1 MELGARNKA
10 KELGVNLMWQG
21 SASDYSPQ
29 TQMPFVDAAL
39 TNGVDA
45 LILVPTDPNAMQP
58 AVTRAE
64 SMKIPV
70 ITVDTTVTDQCYLT
84 SFITGDNVDGGHQAA
99 ETLANLIGRKG
110 KVFIMSGSPSATTD
124 VAREN
129 GFREA
134 IKQLPDIEI
143 VGIQYA
149 NSQPANATS
158 AVNTILLKYPDLAGI
173 FALDGTSGTGTVA
186 ALRNANKAGQV
197 KLVGYDAYKAE
208 VDALKEGIFTALVA
222 QQPAKE
228 ADLALQYAYD
238 KITGKDV
245 GSIQKTV
252 VIPERRDHQGKSRRT
267 PKSTCT
273 CNRESDLFP
282 LVPAL
287 QRWSACPCTRARN
300 FTAGNI
306 DSIRWPF
313 GRMSY
318 CSESSSRWSRCFQ
331 PSTRGSSRWRP
342 RRTYCRT
349 FSPVMLMAI
358 GQTFVIASG
367 GIDLSVGSAARSC
380 RSGDG
385 ARHPH
390 FERVP
395 VSTRP

>member
-1 MELGARNKA
+1 MIEKFVAGAPGPSASRRGILKGAAALGVVGSFPAMIPRSALAAGKPITIAFIPGIASDPFFKAMELGARNKA

-45 LILVPTDPNAMQP
+45 LILVPTDPNSMQP
-58 AVTRAE
+58 AVARAE

-70 ITVDTTVTDQCYLT
+70 ITVDTTVTDQSYLT
-84 SFITGDNVDGGHQAA
+84 SFITGDNVDGGHKAA
-99 ETLANLIGRKG
+99 ETLADLIGRKG

-134 IKQLPDIEI
+134 IKKFPDIEV

-149 NSQPANATS
+149 NSQPATATS
-158 AVNTILLKYPDLAGI
+158 AVNTILLKYPDLVGI

-245 GSIQKTV
+245 GSIQKAV
-252 VIPERRDHQGKSRRT
+252 VIP
-267 PKSTCT
+267 
-273 CNRESDLFP
+273 N
-282 LVPAL
+282 V
-287 QRWSACPCTRARN
+287 
-300 FTAGNI
+300 
-306 DSIRWPF
+306 
-313 GRMSY
+313 
-318 CSESSSRWSRCFQ
+318 
-331 PSTRGSSRWRP
+331 
-342 RRTYCRT
+342 
-349 FSPVMLMAI
+349 
-358 GQTFVIASG
+358 VITKENLA
-367 GIDLSVGSAARSC
+367 DTEKYMYVQ
-380 RSGDG
+380 
-385 ARHPH
+385 
-390 FERVP
+390 
-395 VSTRP
+395 

>member
-1 MELGARNKA
+1 MVEKFVTGGPGRSASRRGILKGAAALGVVGSFPAMIARSAVAAGKPITIAFIPGIASDPFFKAMELGARNKA

-45 LILVPTDPNAMQP
+45 LILVPTDPHAMQP

-70 ITVDTTVTDQCYLT
+70 ITVDTTVTDQSYLT
-84 SFITGDNVDGGHQAA
+84 SFITGDNIDGGHKAA
-99 ETLANLIGRKG
+99 ETLADLIGRKG

-134 IKQLPDIEI
+134 IKKFPDIEVI
-143 VGIQYA
+143 GIQYA
-149 NSQPANATS
+149 NSQPATATS
-158 AVNTILLKYPDLAGI
+158 AVSTILLKYPDLAGI

-197 KLVGYDAYKAE
+197 KLVGYDAYKVE

-238 KITGKDV
+238 KVTGKDV

-252 VIPERRDHQGKSRRT
+252 VIP
-267 PKSTCT
+267 
-273 CNRESDLFP
+273 N
-282 LVPAL
+282 V
-287 QRWSACPCTRARN
+287 
-300 FTAGNI
+300 
-306 DSIRWPF
+306 
-313 GRMSY
+313 
-318 CSESSSRWSRCFQ
+318 
-331 PSTRGSSRWRP
+331 
-342 RRTYCRT
+342 
-349 FSPVMLMAI
+349 
-358 GQTFVIASG
+358 VITKENLA
-367 GIDLSVGSAARSC
+367 DTEKYMYVQ
-380 RSGDG
+380 
-385 ARHPH
+385 
-390 FERVP
+390 
-395 VSTRP
+395 

>member
-1 MELGARNKA
+1 MVEKFIAGGPGPSASRRGILKGAAAFGVVGSLPAMITRSAFAAGKPITIAFIPGIASDPFFRAMELGARNKA

-45 LILVPTDPNAMQP
+45 LILVPTDPNSMQP
-58 AVTRAE
+58 AVARAE

-70 ITVDTTVTDQCYLT
+70 ITVDTTVTDQSYLT
-84 SFITGDNVDGGHQAA
+84 SFITGDNVDGGHKAA
-99 ETLANLIGRKG
+99 ETLADLIGRKG

-134 IKQLPDIEI
+134 IKKFPDIEV

-149 NSQPANATS
+149 NSQPATATS
-158 AVNTILLKYPDLAGI
+158 AVNTILLKYSDLAGI

-245 GSIQKTV
+245 GSIQKAV
-252 VIPERRDHQGKSRRT
+252 VIP
-267 PKSTCT
+267 
-273 CNRESDLFP
+273 N
-282 LVPAL
+282 V
-287 QRWSACPCTRARN
+287 
-300 FTAGNI
+300 
-306 DSIRWPF
+306 
-313 GRMSY
+313 
-318 CSESSSRWSRCFQ
+318 
-331 PSTRGSSRWRP
+331 
-342 RRTYCRT
+342 
-349 FSPVMLMAI
+349 
-358 GQTFVIASG
+358 VITKENLA
-367 GIDLSVGSAARSC
+367 DTEKYMYVQ
-380 RSGDG
+380 
-385 ARHPH
+385 
-390 FERVP
+390 
-395 VSTRP
+395 